1 MVIQQYGF
9 VYVNK
14 SFQNLCVLG
23 IKDFENVI
31 SNDLETPYFFRLAP
45 TMGAPRG
52 PPKQNLTVVFPKVGN
67 YDRVVSLNV
76 ASLYKNFKL
85 RMCLLLFAWGGGGGG
100 GQV

>member
-1 MVIQQYGF
+1 
-9 VYVNK
+9 
-14 SFQNLCVLG
+14 
-23 IKDFENVI
+23 
-31 SNDLETPYFFRLAP
+31 LAP

-85 RMCLLLFAWGGGGGG
+85 RMCLLLFAWGGASIIVLSSRGG
-100 GQV
+100 GQQNFSK